1 MVKELRGSAMS
12 ARPVRLLADDG
23 DKVLAFLRGDLL
35 FIFNFH
41 HSNSYTDYGII
52 VPPATSWKHLFDTDE
67 KRFGGQGLVQ
77 QGGTYLPSLVL
88 DGRRHGELVQQ
99 IKAYLPARTA
109 IVLKKIKRRKNG

>member
-1 MVKELRGSAMS
+1 MIKELRGGVMS
-12 ARPVRLLADDG
+12 ARPMQLLADDG
-23 DKVLAFLRGDLL
+23 DKVLAFLRGDFL

-41 HSNSYTDYGII
+41 YSNSYTDYGII

-67 KRFGGQGLVQ
+67 ERFGGQGLVQ

-88 DGRRHGELVQQ
+88 DGRHGELVQQ

-109 IVLKKIKRRKNG
+109 IVLKKAGRRGNG